1 MPSSSP
7 SGPAPSASASSSR
20 NRPSR
25 DSSGSPYARLSGAR
39 SGKLKR
45 SILQPRSRSD
55 PWVQSVGAVGVGSR
69 LAFRNSRQRSSTAC
83 GACAQWRWRHVPARA
98 LRAPHAGAARLAAGI
113 AGATPLRAAGRCLS
127 TLRLAPPQR
136 RARARWAPPAIPTAK
151 AAHQTSAHVEKGDRR
166 WPPAGGLV
174 SGEARHVTC
183 RPTLDCSS
191 ASASALGM
199 APSRARWSCSGQGQ
213 WGTVLCIYSQ
223 TVDASQEHAVE
234 RWVVGNV
241 APQPGTAALEA
252 LAYHS
257 SRSHKANAAGS
268 ISRSLDAR
276 SLSRARRASRLAPST
291 NPGLPPS
298 ATTAVTRSGRSTA
311 TCKASRAPRE

>member
-1 MPSSSP
+1 MGPLASAAGWP
-7 SGPAPSASASSSR
+7 SGTQGNAPR
-20 NRPSR
+20 QPVK
-25 DSSGSPYARLSGAR
+25 PAR
-39 SGKLKR
+39 SG
-45 SILQPRSRSD
+45 
-55 PWVQSVGAVGVGSR
+55 VGV
-69 LAFRNSRQRSSTAC
+69 STHALPSLWH
-83 GACAQWRWRHVPARA
+83 AHTRASVPARA

-113 AGATPLRAAGRCLS
+113 AGATPLRAAGRCLN
-127 TLRLAPPQR
+127 TFRLAPPQR

-199 APSRARWSCSGQGQ
+199 APSRVRWSCSGQGQ

-241 APQPGTAALEA
+241 APQPGTVP
-252 LAYHS
+252 
-257 SRSHKANAAGS
+257 
-268 ISRSLDAR
+268 AR
-276 SLSRARRASRLAPST
+276 SR
-291 NPGLPPS
+291 G
-298 ATTAVTRSGRSTA
+298 AVADHPAG
-311 TCKASRAPRE
+311 